1 MTVFPGIDDGVP
13 TRVAAASAYAPT
25 SQYDQPQWPKWGEHY
40 ETKGRAGEAPDLPE
54 ARRAARALRGV
65 EADRGRRRAD
75 RIWPEML
82 RLYAGQCYTI
92 GTVAGVLQPIAA
104 RKGLRN
110 LPEKGVF
117 NWEPQAQFG
126 VYLPDTFWYGP

>member
-1 MTVFPGIDDGVP
+1 
-13 TRVAAASAYAPT
+13 
-25 SQYDQPQWPKWGEHY
+25 
-40 ETKGRAGEAPDLPE
+40 
-54 ARRAARALRGV
+54 V
-65 EADRGRRRAD
+65 EAGRGRRRAD
-75 RIWPEML
+75 RDL
-82 RLYAGQCYTI
+82 ARDAAALAGQCYTI